1 MINIISAFAAI
12 TIYSRLCEMGFSS
25 ITAAIGGILM
35 GLLVRYVYRWDK
47 KTSVQSGN
55 SHTDDHINTYSIT
68 HKGGFVNDKNQSI

>member
-12 TIYSRLCEMGFSS
+12 TIYSRLCEMGFSP
-25 ITAAIGGILM
+25 ITAAAGGILM

-55 SHTDDHINTYSIT
+55 SHTDLHNKNLCSVY
-68 HKGGFVNDKNQSI
+68 HKSERKSRHDF

>member
-47 KTSVQSGN
+47 KNVRAERQL
-55 SHTDDHINTYSIT
+55 T
-68 HKGGFVNDKNQSI
+68 HGLT

>member
-1 MINIISAFAAI
+1 MNIISAFAAI

-25 ITAAIGGILM
+25 ITAAAGGILM

-55 SHTDDHINTYSIT
+55 SHTDMRNKLTCSVY
-68 HKGGFVNDKNQSI
+68 HKSERKSRHDF

>member
-12 TIYSRLCEMGFSS
+12 TIYNRLCEMGFSP
-25 ITAAIGGILM
+25 ITAAAGGILM

-55 SHTDDHINTYSIT
+55 SHTDMCNKLTCSVY
-68 HKGGFVNDKNQSI
+68 HKSERKSRHDF

>member
-12 TIYSRLCEMGFSS
+12 TIYSRLCEMGFSP
-25 ITAAIGGILM
+25 ITAAAGGILM

-55 SHTDDHINTYSIT
+55 SRADMHNKLTCSVY
-68 HKGGFVNDKNQSI
+68 HKSERKSRHDF